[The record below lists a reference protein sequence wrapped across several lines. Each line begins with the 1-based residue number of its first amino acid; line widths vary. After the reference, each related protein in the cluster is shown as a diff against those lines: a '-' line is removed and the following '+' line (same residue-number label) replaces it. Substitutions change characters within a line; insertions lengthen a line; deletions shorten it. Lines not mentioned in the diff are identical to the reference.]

1 MAGHNKWSKI
11 KHVKAVQD
19 VKKGKEFSKAA
30 RLIMQAAR
38 KGGADP
44 SANLQL
50 KYALDQARACNMP
63 KDNVERAIKKGTGE
77 IEGAHLPEL
86 RRLMRRVIGYH
97 VGDKP
102 LASQA
107 LFLGLRKKEKGP

>member
-1 MAGHNKWSKI
+1 MST
-11 KHVKAVQD
+11 VQD
-19 VKKGKEFSKAA
+19 RGPVRLATAVSGQK
-30 RLIMQAAR
+30 RLISGAA
-38 KGGADP
+38 
-44 SANLQL
+44 LI
-50 KYALDQARACNMP
+50 ALS
-63 KDNVERAIKKGTGE
+63 TGE